1 MDFGDLRDQTQQRLI
16 EFLNADLDLALTY
29 IRMAQTSEN
38 GRERLLRN
46 ARKALEAARYFE
58 GRIANAKAGTAIHER
73 ADELEQLLSTFKT

>member
-1 MDFGDLRDQTQQRLI
+1 MDFSDLRDQTQKRLI

-38 GRERLLRN
+38 GRERLLHN
-46 ARKALEAARYFE
+46 ARKALEAARHFE
-58 GRIANAKAGTAIHER
+58 GRIANAKACTAIHER